1 MDKELIIK
9 KLNRSYKLNFDNNHN
24 FIKNINCLLNE
35 NKYLIEYAIELQNKN
50 RKLMKQKAILIKK
63 QKS

>member
-1 MDKELIIK
+1 
-9 KLNRSYKLNFDNNHN
+9 
-24 FIKNINCLLNE
+24 LNE

-63 QKS
+63 QKSVIIDLISWLTGGPGDWEIQ